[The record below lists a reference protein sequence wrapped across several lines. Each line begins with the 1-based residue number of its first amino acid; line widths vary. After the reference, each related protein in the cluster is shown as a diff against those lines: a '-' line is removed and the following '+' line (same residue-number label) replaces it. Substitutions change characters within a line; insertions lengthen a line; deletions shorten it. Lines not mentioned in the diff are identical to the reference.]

1 VRKNKHLKK
10 AYRPIPDINIT
21 ALVDVVL
28 VLLIVFMIAAPMLK
42 STVDVDVPQ
51 AATAQPTDAEGIT
64 ITIKKDGTILI
75 DDTKVDE
82 SSFGFSFNQI
92 YAASSGQQVFLNA
105 AGEVPYASV
114 LTVIDALREEGVV
127 DLGLVAEPVQSR
139 TGRRK

>member
-1 VRKNKHLKK
+1 MRKNKHLRK

-42 STVDVDVPQ
+42 STVDVAVPQ
-51 AATAQPTDAEGIT
+51 AATAQPTDEEGIT
-64 ITIKKDGTILI
+64 ITIQKDGTILI

-82 SSFGFSFNQI
+82 SSFDISFNQI
-92 YAASSGQQVFLNA
+92 YAASTGQKIYLKA
-105 AGEVPYASV
+105 DGEVPYTKV

-127 DLGLVAEPVQSR
+127 DLGLVAEPMQSK
-139 TGRRK
+139 TGRRR